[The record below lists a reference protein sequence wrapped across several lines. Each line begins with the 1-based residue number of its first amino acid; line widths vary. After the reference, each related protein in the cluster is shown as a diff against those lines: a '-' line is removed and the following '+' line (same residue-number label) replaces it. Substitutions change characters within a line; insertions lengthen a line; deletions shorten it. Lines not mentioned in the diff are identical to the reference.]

1 MIIRPQSAIGGIGVW
16 DCTTGEQA
24 DFFYEP
30 PGCALG
36 DADKLQWLDGTSTL
50 MAATMF
56 PRTDSSFISLLDFRD
71 KKNVA
76 WSWSDVG
83 TPASLEDKNVL
94 HAIAM
99 EDGRCAR
106 PLSPA
111 AVPRAATLRRRARH
125 RVGRLSP
132 SLQRRAPCSAAGRLT
147 QVCHHAC
154 SREERKKRK
163 RKDVGPTPPRRRLA
177 VAEPS
182 KLGPAAV
189 AHSHLCSAARKKKGK
204 KDRERK
210 NSVQGHFGTYTTLS
224 LSISTENNKIIGGVS
239 SS

>member
-56 PRTDSSFISLLDFRD
+56 LRTDTSFIILLDFRD

-76 WSWSDVG
+76 WLWSDVG

-204 KDRERK
+204 KR
-210 NSVQGHFGTYTTLS
+210 
-224 LSISTENNKIIGGVS
+224 
-239 SS
+239 

>member
-56 PRTDSSFISLLDFRD
+56 LRTDTSFIILLDFRD

-132 SLQRRAPCSAAGRLT
+132 SLQRRRPLLRRRPP
-147 QVCHHAC
+147 HA
-154 SREERKKRK
+154 SL
-163 RKDVGPTPPRRRLA
+163 PPRLLERG
-177 VAEPS
+177 E
-182 KLGPAAV
+182 KEE
-189 AHSHLCSAARKKKGK
+189 KKKGC
-204 KDRERK
+204 
-210 NSVQGHFGTYTTLS
+210 GAYTAPPPPRH
-224 LSISTENNKIIGGVS
+224 G
-239 SS
+239 